1 MQVFVPSCYS
11 TVHSNFV
18 RPLLFT
24 CAKTYGSAISSPSD
38 ASGVATFDNIGLF
51 DLPKGA
57 IFQVFIAVSKFM
69 LILCGSIFDIHPPC
83 QVVFAFSP
91 GVLGAVWSNATA
103 VPTIGECFRPLL
115 E

>member
-69 LILCGSIFDIHPPC
+69 LLLCGSIIDIYP
-83 QVVFAFSP
+83 A
-91 GVLGAVWSNATA
+91 
-103 VPTIGECFRPLL
+103 CFRSFLHFLL
-115 E
+115 ACLAPYGATTLQFLLLVRFTPAS